1 MVNKRPHVQEI
12 WPLSPF
18 QEGLLFHTLYDP
30 DGVDV
35 YTVQWVF
42 DLDGVLDSTA
52 LRNAAAGLLR
62 RHPNLRSAFRQSSSG
77 KSVQIIPSEV
87 RLPWREI
94 DLSNSPDPL
103 KEAELLLASDR
114 ADRFDPARPPLLRF
128 MLIRISEN
136 RHRFVLMNHH
146 LLLDGWSMP
155 LLMRELF
162 SSYEN
167 RGVVSELPSVTPYS
181 GYLEWLSKQ
190 DREKSLTV
198 WQEALAGVDGSTRV
212 SSASSHLTAGF
223 PLRVERE
230 LSVEETEFLGQG
242 IRQLGVTLNTAVQ
255 GAWGLVLS
263 QLTARS
269 DVCFGS
275 TVSGRSPDLQ
285 GAELMIGMFINTVPV
300 RMKISPHTSLRDSLS
315 SLQADQLQMMD
326 HHYVGLSDIYRAV
339 DVSEI
344 FDTCIVFENYP
355 LDPTAFDL
363 SAAGLSVSR
372 IQCKDG
378 AHYPLRLVV
387 LPGERLR
394 LWLDYQPDLFDRATV
409 EGIVERLV
417 RLLERAVGS
426 PDVPVGQL
434 DVLGGSERELLVGG
448 WNDTA
453 RVVPDVVLPV
463 LFEEQVGRSP
473 DAVAVVFEGERVSYA
488 ELNAR
493 ANRLARVLVGRGV
506 GPECLV
512 AVALPRSVDLV
523 VALLAV
529 LKAGGAYVPVDPG
542 YPADRIAYMLG
553 DAAPTVL
560 LTTGETAAVLPA
572 SDRPVLLLEDVV
584 WQEQAAGDLSDAERL
599 APLSGASPA
608 YVIYTS
614 GSTGRPKG
622 VAVPHAGVV
631 NRLLW
636 MQDRFGLGCDD
647 RVLQKTP
654 SGFDVSVWE
663 FFWPLICGAGLV
675 VARPEGHKD
684 PRYLAELIQR
694 ELVTTVHF
702 VPSMLAVF
710 LQEPAAVDCR
720 GLRRVVCSGEAL
732 PSELAERFLTVFEG
746 VGLHNLYGPTEASVD
761 VTWWDCRVGDTV
773 VPIGRPLWNT
783 RVYALDAFL
792 RPVPVGVVGEL
803 YLAGRQLARGYLNRA
818 GLTAERFVAD
828 PFGVPGSRMY
838 RTGDLVRWRA
848 DGSLEYLGRADD
860 QVKVRGFRIELGEIE
875 AVLAGDPLV
884 GQVAVVVRE
893 DRPGDK
899 RLVAYVTADSVV
911 APDVVVLRERAV
923 ERLPEYMVPSAFV
936 VLDVLPLT
944 PNGKLDRKALPAPE
958 FVEAGAGRAPRTPEE
973 EALCG
978 VFAEVLGLE
987 KVSIDDNFF
996 ELGGHSLLATRVI
1009 SRVRSVLGVE
1019 LAIRTLFEVPTVA
1032 GLADRLGGDTGS
1044 VPRVALRPVVRP
1056 QRVPVSFAQR
1066 RLWFLGRLE
1075 GPSATYNI
1083 PFVVRLSG
1091 GLDVEAL
1098 RAAFGDVVGRHE
1110 SLRTVFPEVDGEP
1123 YQRVL
1128 EPAEAASVLS
1138 VVDSSAEAVASDVAS
1153 ASRWVFDLTS
1163 ELPVRA
1169 WLFRVAPE
1177 EHVLLAVVH
1186 HIAGDGWSMGPLAR
1200 DVAAAYAA
1208 RRAGQAPDWEEL
1220 PVQYADYT
1228 LWQREVLGSE
1238 EEPGSVISR
1247 QLEYWKQ
1254 ALAGLPDQL
1263 ELPFDRPRQPVSSYQ
1278 GATVGVRISPVVHQR
1293 LAALAR
1299 TRQASVFM
1307 AVQAGIAALLNRLG
1321 AGTDIPIGSP
1331 IAGRTDEA
1339 LEDLIG
1345 FFVNTLVLRTDVS
1358 GRPTFAELLDRVRA
1372 TDLAAY
1378 EHQDLP
1384 FERLV
1389 EVVNPARSMAR
1400 HPLFQVM
1407 LAFQTAAGMELD
1419 MPGVDT
1425 TVEPVDA
1432 GTAKFDLSFSLTEHF
1447 TGDGVAEGITGTLE
1461 YATDLFDRAT
1471 VEGIVERLVRLLER
1485 AVGSPDVPVGQL
1497 DVLGGSERELL
1508 VGGWNDTARVV
1519 PDVVLPV
1526 LFEEQVGRSPD
1537 AVAVV
1542 FEGERVSYAE
1552 LNARANR
1559 LARVLVGRG
1568 VGPECLVAVALPRS
1582 VDLVVALLAVL
1593 KAGGAYVPVDPGYPA
1608 DRIAYMLGDA
1618 APTVLLTTGET
1629 AAVLPA
1635 SDRPVLLLED
1645 VVWQEQAAG
1654 DLSDA
1659 ERLAPLSGAS
1669 PAYVIYTSGST
1680 GRPKGVAVPVH
1691 ALVNFLTAMQDQF
1704 GLGSEDGLLAV
1715 TTVAFDI
1722 AGLEIYLPLINGA
1735 RLILASKDTARD
1747 PQSLLALIKATQTTA
1762 VQATPSLWQAVV
1774 SNAADQLTGV
1784 RVLVGGEALPYDLA
1798 CQLVAQAESVT
1809 NLYGPTETT
1818 IWSTSQQIAA
1828 DHVGTLS
1835 SIGRPIANTSVY
1847 VLDPGLSL
1855 VPVGVVGEL
1864 YVAGAGLARGYL
1876 NRAGLTAERFVADP
1890 FGVPG
1895 SRMYRTGDLVRWRA
1909 DGSLE
1914 YLGRADDQV
1923 KVRGF
1928 RIELGE
1934 IEAVLAGDPLVGQ
1947 VAVVVREDRPG
1958 DKRLVAYVTADSVV
1972 APDVVVLRERAVERL
1987 PEYMVPSAFVV
1998 LDVLPL
2004 TPNGK
2009 LDRKALP
2016 APEFV
2021 EAGAGRAPRTPE
2033 EEALC
2038 GVFAEVLGLE
2048 KVSIDDNFFELG
2060 GHSLLATRVI
2070 SRVRSVLGV
2079 ELSLKALFEV
2089 ATVAE
2094 LTERLSQAEK
2104 ARPALRRMSRINRE
2118 ERS

>member
-1 MVNKRPHVQEI
+1 MI
-12 WPLSPF
+12 PL
-18 QEGLLFHTLYDP
+18 
-30 DGVDV
+30 
-35 YTVQWVF
+35 
-42 DLDGVLDSTA
+42 
-52 LRNAAAGLLR
+52 
-62 RHPNLRSAFRQSSSG
+62 
-77 KSVQIIPSEV
+77 
-87 RLPWREI
+87 
-94 DLSNSPDPL
+94 
-103 KEAELLLASDR
+103 
-114 ADRFDPARPPLLRF
+114 
-128 MLIRISEN
+128 
-136 RHRFVLMNHH
+136 
-146 LLLDGWSMP
+146 
-155 LLMRELF
+155 
-162 SSYEN
+162 
-167 RGVVSELPSVTPYS
+167 
-181 GYLEWLSKQ
+181 
-190 DREKSLTV
+190 
-198 WQEALAGVDGSTRV
+198 
-212 SSASSHLTAGF
+212 
-223 PLRVERE
+223 
-230 LSVEETEFLGQG
+230 
-242 IRQLGVTLNTAVQ
+242 
-255 GAWGLVLS
+255 
-263 QLTARS
+263 
-269 DVCFGS
+269 
-275 TVSGRSPDLQ
+275 
-285 GAELMIGMFINTVPV
+285 
-300 RMKISPHTSLRDSLS
+300 
-315 SLQADQLQMMD
+315 
-326 HHYVGLSDIYRAV
+326 
-339 DVSEI
+339 
-344 FDTCIVFENYP
+344 
-355 LDPTAFDL
+355 
-363 SAAGLSVSR
+363 
-372 IQCKDG
+372 
-378 AHYPLRLVV
+378 
-387 LPGERLR
+387 
-394 LWLDYQPDLFDRATV
+394 
-409 EGIVERLV
+409 
-417 RLLERAVGS
+417 
-426 PDVPVGQL
+426 
-434 DVLGGSERELLVGG
+434 
-448 WNDTA
+448 
-453 RVVPDVVLPV
+453 
-463 LFEEQVGRSP
+463 
-473 DAVAVVFEGERVSYA
+473 
-488 ELNAR
+488 
-493 ANRLARVLVGRGV
+493 
-506 GPECLV
+506 
-512 AVALPRSVDLV
+512 
-523 VALLAV
+523 
-529 LKAGGAYVPVDPG
+529 
-542 YPADRIAYMLG
+542 
-553 DAAPTVL
+553 
-560 LTTGETAAVLPA
+560 
-572 SDRPVLLLEDVV
+572 
-584 WQEQAAGDLSDAERL
+584 
-599 APLSGASPA
+599 
-608 YVIYTS
+608 
-614 GSTGRPKG
+614 
-622 VAVPHAGVV
+622 
-631 NRLLW
+631 
-636 MQDRFGLGCDD
+636 
-647 RVLQKTP
+647 
-654 SGFDVSVWE
+654 
-663 FFWPLICGAGLV
+663 
-675 VARPEGHKD
+675 
-684 PRYLAELIQR
+684 
-694 ELVTTVHF
+694 
-702 VPSMLAVF
+702 
-710 LQEPAAVDCR
+710 
-720 GLRRVVCSGEAL
+720 
-732 PSELAERFLTVFEG
+732 
-746 VGLHNLYGPTEASVD
+746 
-761 VTWWDCRVGDTV
+761 
-773 VPIGRPLWNT
+773 
-783 RVYALDAFL
+783 
-792 RPVPVGVVGEL
+792 
-803 YLAGRQLARGYLNRA
+803 
-818 GLTAERFVAD
+818 
-828 PFGVPGSRMY
+828 
-838 RTGDLVRWRA
+838 
-848 DGSLEYLGRADD
+848 
-860 QVKVRGFRIELGEIE
+860 
-875 AVLAGDPLV
+875 
-884 GQVAVVVRE
+884 
-893 DRPGDK
+893 
-899 RLVAYVTADSVV
+899 
-911 APDVVVLRERAV
+911 
-923 ERLPEYMVPSAFV
+923 
-936 VLDVLPLT
+936 
-944 PNGKLDRKALPAPE
+944 
-958 FVEAGAGRAPRTPEE
+958 
-973 EALCG
+973 
-978 VFAEVLGLE
+978 
-987 KVSIDDNFF
+987 
-996 ELGGHSLLATRVI
+996 
-1009 SRVRSVLGVE
+1009 
-1019 LAIRTLFEVPTVA
+1019 
-1032 GLADRLGGDTGS
+1032 
-1044 VPRVALRPVVRP
+1044 
-1056 QRVPVSFAQR
+1056 SFAQR

-1680 GRPKGVAVPVH
+1680 GRPKGVAVPH
-1691 ALVNFLTAMQDQF
+1691 AGVVNRLLWMQDRF
-1704 GLGSEDGLLAV
+1704 GLGCDDRVLQKTPSGFDVSVWEFFWPLICGAGLVVARPEGHKDPRYLAELIQRELV
-1715 TTVAFDI
+1715 TTVHFVPSMLAVFLQEPAAVDCR
-1722 AGLEIYLPLINGA
+1722 GL
-1735 RLILASKDTARD
+1735 RR
-1747 PQSLLALIKATQTTA
+1747 
-1762 VQATPSLWQAVV
+1762 VV
-1774 SNAADQLTGV
+1774 CS
-1784 RVLVGGEALPYDLA
+1784 GEALPSELA
-1798 CQLVAQAESVT
+1798 ERFLTVFEGVGLH
-1809 NLYGPTETT
+1809 NLYGPTEASVDVT
-1818 IWSTSQQIAA
+1818 WW
-1828 DHVGTLS
+1828 DCRVGDTVVP
-1835 SIGRPIANTSVY
+1835 IGRPLWNTRVY
-1847 VLDPGLSL
+1847 ALDAFLRP

-1864 YVAGAGLARGYL
+1864 YLAGRQLARGYL

-1958 DKRLVAYVTADSVV
+1958 DKRLVAYVTGLGDAR
-1972 APDVVVLRERAVERL
+1972 PDTAVLRGLVQERL

-2060 GHSLLATRVI
+2060 GHSLLAVSLVERLREKGFPVEVRALFASPTVAGLAAAADSTAVVVPPNLIPADAQEITADMLPLLELSAADVERIVAMVPGGAGNVADVYPLSPLQEGIFFHYLMSAGQGNDVYVLPTVLRFSGRQRLDEFLGALQDVVDRHDILRTAILWEGLPEPVQVVQRKAVVAVEEVTLPAGTVDPAAELIATRNSPIDIRRAPLLRVQI
-2070 SRVRSVLGV
+2070 AREPGGQRWLALVQTHHIAQDHTALEVVLDEVRTILDSSHFVSDEVRSTLGSRNEQLPVPLPYRNYVAQARLGVPREEHERYFAELLGDVTEPTAPFGQLDVHTDAATRIVQAELPVDPELAGRLRSCARVLGVSTATLFHLAWARVVAATAAREDVVFGTVLFGRMDAGVGADRVPGLFINTLPVRVRSHGMAVAEAVREMQEQLAGLLRHEHAPLALAQQASGLPAQAPLFTSLLNYRHSPGADQQHNTGIDGV
-2079 ELSLKALFEV
+2079 EL
-2089 ATVAE
+2089 
-2094 LTERLSQAEK
+2094 
-2104 ARPALRRMSRINRE
+2104 LRSE
-2118 ERS
+2118 ERTNYP